1 MIVNLYKATRRIIL
15 FVALNNNNDF
25 TKVTAKTHNSCSLS
39 WTAKLKIYCN
49 LEVLDVWSLTGYR
62 LSGENHYFV
71 GSDGAFQGVVRCFFF
86 RSFMTLLFVQL
97 RENVTDSSKEDKEE
111 LKVNHPCCKLSHFLC
126 QFVLALSVLRD
137 DFACFWSC
145 VPLCF

>member
-62 LSGENHYFV
+62 VSGENHYFV
-71 GSDGAFQGVVRCFFF
+71 GSDGAFQGVVHCCFF
-86 RSFMTLLFVQL
+86 RSFTTLLFFQL
-97 RENVTDSSKEDKEE
+97 RENVSDFQRRQRGIESESS
-111 LKVNHPCCKLSHFLC
+111 LLQIVAFFC
-126 QFVLALSVLRD
+126 QFVLALSVLGD